1 ALYSIAD
8 YTWNTDS
15 FDYMKSWETSIEK
28 LVPEAK
34 EEFMRF
40 ASNTSYLKD
49 SGGASGPFEYDESWY
64 LTDKINNLSNSIAN
78 NESIIE
84 PANALLD
91 EFKLI
96 TSDYDKIV
104 SNINNKNLL
113 EETQVFLDAYKA
125 LGEAGV
131 AAMESLIAAEEGKI
145 ENWLNKNNLA
155 KEKLDLME
163 SYKVKRAED
172 NNGNLV
178 EVDYVVA
185 VGEKRLKPI
194 IKDAIRLSNTILSK
208 SIFVDEQAKA
218 IG

>member
-1 ALYSIAD
+1 
-8 YTWNTDS
+8 
-15 FDYMKSWETSIEK
+15 M
-28 LVPEAK
+28 
-34 EEFMRF
+34 
-40 ASNTSYLKD
+40 
-49 SGGASGPFEYDESWY
+49 
-64 LTDKINNLSNSIAN
+64 TDKINNLSNSIAN

-96 TSDYDKIV
+96 ISDYDKLV

-125 LGEAGV
+125 LGEAGA

-172 NNGNLV
+172 N
-178 EVDYVVA
+178 
-185 VGEKRLKPI
+185 
-194 IKDAIRLSNTILSK
+194 
-208 SIFVDEQAKA
+208 
-218 IG
+218 